1 MGWPLLYGDLTIEQL
16 KSDHYQSRT
25 RNKLVAES
33 FYLTKDIEKYGSG
46 YIRVRREISSYP
58 SMKFEYEESGN
69 GYLVSLN
76 YQIQK
81 TSSTD
86 ISGGVSGGVN
96 ELLEL
101 IRSTPGRKS
110 SDFRTALGQ
119 PQRTIERW
127 LKHLKDTEK
136 IEFRGAP
143 KTGGYFV
150 KIGNS

>member
-1 MGWPLLYGDLTIEQL
+1 
-16 KSDHYQSRT
+16 
-25 RNKLVAES
+25 
-33 FYLTKDIEKYGSG
+33 
-46 YIRVRREISSYP
+46 
-58 SMKFEYEESGN
+58 MKFEYEESGN

-86 ISGGVSGGVN
+86 ISGGVN

-119 PQRTIERW
+119 PQRTIERC

-136 IEFRGAP
+136 IEYRGAP

-150 KIGNS
+150 KLDKS